1 MDLRNTRTPILDQGN
16 ADEKREEIRRYF
28 HATFSLD
35 EQLYETLAAENA
47 FYLRPEPLRHPL
59 IFYIGHTATFYIN
72 KLIVAKI
79 TNQRIN
85 PRFESM
91 FAVGVDEMSWDDLNA
106 ANYDWP
112 TLDEVKAYRRT
123 VRACVDDV
131 IRTMPLNMPIHWDN
145 PFWVILMGIEH
156 QRIHVETSSVIIRRL
171 PIEMVKPL
179 PFWSICPETGPA
191 PQNDLVP
198 IAGGCVVLGKSKR
211 HPLYGWDNEFGR
223 QENEVRD
230 FSASRYLVSNQEY
243 LGFVEERGYEQED
256 CWTHEGWKWVA
267 YSKARHPLFWIESPG
282 GYRFRTMAQ
291 IIDMPWDWPV
301 EVNYLEAKAFCNW
314 MAGKTG
320 KPIRLPTE
328 AEWYRLRDVHKI
340 PDQPYWEKAP
350 GNINL
355 EHWAS
360 SCPVNRFPFGEFFDI
375 LGNVWQWT
383 ETPITG
389 FDGFQVHPYY
399 DDFSTPTFDTQ
410 HNLIKGGS
418 WISTGNEATRDARYA
433 FRRHFFQHA
442 GLRYVQSE
450 QPPAMPEAMYE
461 TDTAVS
467 QYCEAH
473 YGKTYFNV
481 LNFPAQC
488 AAVCFQYT
496 PQRPR
501 RKALDLG
508 CAVGR
513 ASFELAREFALV
525 TGIDF
530 SARFIRVALQ
540 LKEKGNAHFEL
551 IEEGDVVSYHEA
563 RLSELGLDQVANRVE
578 FFQGDATNLKPQF
591 TGYDLILA
599 ANLLDRLYDPKRF
612 LETVHERL
620 NPGGILVLTSPY
632 TWLEEFTKKEN
643 WLGGF
648 RKGGER
654 CMTLDALRDLLG
666 AHFFMLDAP
675 KNVEFVIRETRRKFQ
690 HTVAEL
696 TVWERTC

>member
-1 MDLRNTRTPILDQGN
+1 MDLKHTKTTILNQGD
-16 ADEKREEIRRYF
+16 ADGKREEIRQYF
-28 HATFSLD
+28 HATYSLD
-35 EQLYETLAAENA
+35 EQLYDTLACEDA

-59 IFYIGHTATFYIN
+59 IFYLGHTAAFYIN

-106 ANYDWP
+106 AHYDWP
-112 TLDEVKAYRRT
+112 TLDEVKAYRDT
-123 VRACVDDV
+123 VRRVVDET
-131 IRTMPLNMPIHWDN
+131 IRTMPLTMPIHWGN
-145 PFWVILMGIEH
+145 PFWVMLMGIEH
-156 QRIHVETSSVIIRRL
+156 QRIHLETSSVIIRRL
-171 PIEMVKPL
+171 PIETVRQLPL
-179 PFWSICPETGPA
+179 WGICPETGEP
-191 PQNDLVP
+191 PQNELIPV
-198 IAGGCVVLGKSKR
+198 AGGPVVLGKSKD

-223 QENEVRD
+223 QENDVWD
-230 FSASRYLVSNQEY
+230 FSAARCLVSNREY
-243 LGFVEERGYEQED
+243 LAFVEDHGYEQED
-256 CWTHEGWKWVA
+256 CWTHEGWNWVG

-282 GYRFRTMAQ
+282 GYRFRTMAR

-314 MAGKTG
+314 LARRTG

-328 AEWYRLRDVHKI
+328 AEWHRLRDLHDI
-340 PDQPYWEKAP
+340 PDQPYWRKAP

-360 SCPVNRFPFGEFFDI
+360 SCPVNRFSFGPFFDI
-375 LGNVWQWT
+375 IGNVWQWT

-389 FDGFQVHPYY
+389 FEGFQVHPYY

-418 WISTGNEATRDARYA
+418 WISTGNEATRDCRYA

-450 QPPAMPEAMYE
+450 QPLAMPEAMYE
-461 TDTAVS
+461 TDSAVS

-473 YGKTYFNV
+473 YGQAYFGV
-481 LNFPAQC
+481 PNFPARC
-488 AAVCFQYT
+488 AAACFQYM
-496 PQRPR
+496 QGRPR
-501 RKALDLG
+501 LKALDLG

-513 ASFELAREFALV
+513 ASFELAGQFDRV

-540 LKEKGNAHFEL
+540 LKEKGNVHFEL
-551 IEEGDVVSYHEA
+551 VEEGDVVSYHEA
-563 RLSELGLDQVANRVE
+563 RLSELGLDRAADRVE

-591 TGYDLILA
+591 TGYDLVLA
-599 ANLLDRLYDPKRF
+599 ANLIDRLHDPRRF
-612 LETVHERL
+612 LETIHERL
-620 NPGGILVLTSPY
+620 NLGGILVIASPY
-632 TWLEEFTKKEN
+632 TWLEEFTKKED

-648 RKGGER
+648 RTGGEPR
-654 CMTLDALRDLLG
+654 MTLDALRDLLA
-666 AHFFMLDAP
+666 AHFRMLDAP
-675 KNVEFVIRETRRKFQ
+675 QDVEFTIRETRRKFQ

-696 TVWERTC
+696 TAWERAR